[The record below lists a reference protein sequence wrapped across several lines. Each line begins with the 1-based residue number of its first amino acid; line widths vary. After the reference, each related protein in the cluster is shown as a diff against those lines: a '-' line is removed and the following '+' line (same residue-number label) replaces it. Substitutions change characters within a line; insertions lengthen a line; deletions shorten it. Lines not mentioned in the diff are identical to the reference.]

1 MAFLLP
7 CDDEHSPGSFLKNFR
22 IAFLKNSSEQSVLIF
37 VHHRVFQ
44 HPFKNRTIFVANFCL
59 FSSNSDKLVKSCC
72 ESTIRNRPESKHLL
86 KINTNTNNVHELSK
100 PCTDR
105 KHASKTHG
113 NQKARHVRNL
123 SRISGQRTI
132 LPKRAFFGFSKRQE
146 NLKTPIFDP
155 ILRVLQKK

>member
-44 HPFKNRTIFVANFCL
+44 NPFKNRTIFVANFCL

-100 PCTDR
+100 PRTDR
-105 KHASKTHG
+105 KHASKAHG
-113 NQKARHVRNL
+113 NQKVKTCQELIQNTRVAYN
-123 SRISGQRTI
+123 ITKKGI
-132 LPKRAFFGFSKRQE
+132 FWFF
-146 NLKTPIFDP
+146 
-155 ILRVLQKK
+155 